1 MGCALIASCD
11 NATSPRQT
19 STTLSFCNSVQWVG
33 MMNEG
38 SGWKTI
44 HYEGDVQPFGFT
56 QFDSIAGTYRERA
69 GSPTSGPNPGAD
81 PDPLDDDTRDL
92 IRTAIAFLGGSEF
105 T

>member
-1 MGCALIASCD
+1 MRLQLHPGLLMGCALIASCD

-44 HYEGDVQPFGFT
+44 HSGGPAEVTRGAT
-56 QFDSIAGTYRERA
+56 ERV
-69 GSPTSGPNPGAD
+69 
-81 PDPLDDDTRDL
+81 
-92 IRTAIAFLGGSEF
+92 AIARFTPGDIPQPEVVFLTRSHGAN
-105 T
+105 TLHCAVA